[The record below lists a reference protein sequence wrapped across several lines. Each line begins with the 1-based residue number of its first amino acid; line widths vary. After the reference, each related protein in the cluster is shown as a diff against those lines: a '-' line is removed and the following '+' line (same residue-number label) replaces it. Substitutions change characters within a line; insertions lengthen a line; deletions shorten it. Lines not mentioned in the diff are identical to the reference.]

1 MPQLGKYS
9 TDRDNILHY
18 MATCDWA
25 NESFGD
31 VDAPTG
37 YVWRMSNTFQ
47 DVQPSNT
54 ELTSLIAEQVKLYDI
69 VDNDEFR
76 ESLVGHYLIVENS
89 NGSVDVWQ
97 FDSEQALMSEY
108 TYQLGVY
115 DAWAG
120 QDDE

>member
-1 MPQLGKYS
+1 MAQLGKYS
-9 TDRDNILHY
+9 TDRDNILHF

-47 DVQPSNT
+47 DVSPKNGEFNSLV
-54 ELTSLIAEQVKLYDI
+54 ETSVALYDI

-76 ESLVGHYLIVENS
+76 ESLVGHFLIWEDS
-89 NGSVDVWQ
+89 NGFVGVLQFATEQELLSVFHDLETE
-97 FDSEQALMSEY
+97 FN
-108 TYQLGVY
+108 
-115 DAWAG
+115 AWDE
-120 QDDE
+120 QDD

>member
-1 MPQLGKYS
+1 MAQLGKYS
-9 TDRDNILHY
+9 TDRDNILHF

-47 DVQPSNT
+47 DVSPKNGEFNSLV
-54 ELTSLIAEQVKLYDI
+54 ETSVALYDI

-76 ESLVGHYLIVENS
+76 ESLVGHFLIWEDS
-89 NGSVDVWQ
+89 NGFVSVLQFATELDLLDVYKDLETEFSEW
-97 FDSEQALMSEY
+97 DS
-108 TYQLGVY
+108 
-115 DAWAG
+115 
-120 QDDE
+120 QDD